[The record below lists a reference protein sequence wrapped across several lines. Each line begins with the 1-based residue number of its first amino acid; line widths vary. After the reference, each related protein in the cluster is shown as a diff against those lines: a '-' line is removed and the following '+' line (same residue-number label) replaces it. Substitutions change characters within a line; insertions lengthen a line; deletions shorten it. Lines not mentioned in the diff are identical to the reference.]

1 MKTILFQGD
10 SITDASRFKEI
21 ENDGDV
27 FIPRAFGS
35 GYANAVAARLLL
47 AHPEKNLRMVNRGIS
62 GHRVVDLYA
71 RWKIDALNLKP
82 DIISILIGVNDVW
95 HEFSRQNGVE
105 PERFEQIYDMLLD
118 WTLKVLPNVKIV
130 IGQPFCLKSEVVSDE
145 FYEQVQI
152 LGGISERIANKYG
165 AEFIPYQKL
174 FNEAAAKRENTY
186 YLIDGVHPA
195 LAGVELM
202 AKALTPEI
210 EKFL

>member
-105 PERFEQIYDMLLD
+105 PERFEQIYDMS
-118 WTLKVLPNVKIV
+118 I
-130 IGQPFCLKSEVVSDE
+130 
-145 FYEQVQI
+145 YQI
-152 LGGISERIANKYG
+152 MNLEMS
-165 AEFIPYQKL
+165 AE
-174 FNEAAAKRENTY
+174 KREAHSINISQRT
-186 YLIDGVHPA
+186 LN
-195 LAGVELM
+195 ELVINILM
-202 AKALTPEI
+202 SY
-210 EKFL
+210 